1 MYTAAIL
8 FVLGS
13 MHWRRSSVMLV
24 SVLMCCVPSSA
35 AWACYQAHSV
45 VLTVSRQLLSLP
57 LPRQRSRL
65 AGSRTDR
72 VSQPVWP
79 WHSVRRLC
87 NSDGGARRRRHSQTA
102 GPADEST
109 AVRVVV
115 AQQHSLVW
123 PGVRTQVR
131 CWHGAYS
138 VWLRSAAK
146 RSL

>member
-13 MHWRRSSVMLV
+13 MHWRRSSVMSV

-65 AGSRTDR
+65 AGSRTESLR
-72 VSQPVWP
+72 QGQSACVALTQRASPLQQWR
-79 WHSVRRLC
+79 WSKAAQTQ
-87 NSDGGARRRRHSQTA
+87 SDGGARRWVHGRARGCCTTTQSGLA
-102 GPADEST
+102 GSHISISYP
-109 AVRVVV
+109 VRNTSPL
-115 AQQHSLVW
+115 ATPL
-123 PGVRTQVR
+123 
-131 CWHGAYS
+131 
-138 VWLRSAAK
+138 
-146 RSL
+146 